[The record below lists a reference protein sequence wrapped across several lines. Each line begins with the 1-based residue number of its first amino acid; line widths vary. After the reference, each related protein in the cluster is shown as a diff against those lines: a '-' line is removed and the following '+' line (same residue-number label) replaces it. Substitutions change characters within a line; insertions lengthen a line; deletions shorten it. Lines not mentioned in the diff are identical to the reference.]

1 MKQNA
6 YEESE
11 ALRAKSARWFA
22 RYVATG
28 EITGAELLVISKP
41 DAP

>member
-6 YEESE
+6 YDEAE
-11 ALRAKSARWFA
+11 ALRAKSNAWFS

-28 EITGAELLVISKP
+28 EISGSELLAVATP
-41 DAP
+41 TAP